1 MVTEEE
7 SAPQFSDAYRQ
18 AESAF
23 FQQFNE
29 VDFYVEDEDQ
39 ENFYF
44 CILKKLLPEVRF
56 ENIFPHK
63 GKARVIKHAVENQL
77 PRKSIYVVD
86 KDFDDV
92 LRRQHQQENVFYLDR
107 YCIENYVLEEKAVI
121 KFVIDEKPRLKSN
134 HVQAKLQ
141 FSSNW
146 DDIVRQLTKP
156 FVFFFGVQK
165 YNIEALKHTSHRPDC
180 FCSADKCSV
189 DEKSISLYAKLLLK
203 KAAAQRLVI
212 DLPNEIKRCD
222 ALFEIGRKTKLS
234 GRHVSGEF
242 ILCLFAHCIG
252 KLFDLKNIP
261 ELRSFAF
268 RLVQECELN
277 SLRVLQKSI
286 CAYLKSV

>member
-92 LRRQHQQENVFYLDR
+92 LGRQHQRV
-107 YCIENYVLEEKAVI
+107 
-121 KFVIDEKPRLKSN
+121 
-134 HVQAKLQ
+134 H
-141 FSSNW
+141 
-146 DDIVRQLTKP
+146 
-156 FVFFFGVQK
+156 
-165 YNIEALKHTSHRPDC
+165 
-180 FCSADKCSV
+180 DK
-189 DEKSISLYAKLLLK
+189 K
-203 KAAAQRLVI
+203 
-212 DLPNEIKRCD
+212 
-222 ALFEIGRKTKLS
+222 
-234 GRHVSGEF
+234 
-242 ILCLFAHCIG
+242 IG
-252 KLFDLKNIP
+252 KCDYRLFFYRKVTMLLGI
-261 ELRSFAF
+261 
-268 RLVQECELN
+268 
-277 SLRVLQKSI
+277 
-286 CAYLKSV
+286 